1 MRIDVTADDIR
12 RGERCTTDRCP
23 VALAIRRAVPDAMI
37 LVTPTYVIVSTP
49 AWKLNLLDEDMPAGV
64 REFVLSFDRST
75 SPVWCTMAPFSFD
88 LPVPVPEPEYALA

>member
-64 REFVLSFDRST
+64 RAFVLSFDR
-75 SPVWCTMAPFSFD
+75 CTMMYPPPAPFSFD
-88 LPVPVPEPEYALA
+88 LPMPVPEPEYALA